1 MRKLM
6 VVFLALVIVMTYM
19 PVQAFAGEW
28 RTGDT
33 AYFRNGGNLIGKD
46 GKPYMGSYSPTP
58 RHAYC
63 IAPVGGGTPYRAYCI
78 QRMVMNP
85 ENGNT
90 KYKAHKWNG
99 VPHLTSLT
107 GKQQEAIQVALLYGK
122 QKGSTLNDM
131 KTLLG
136 VSGSEAN
143 LDDWYLAT
151 QLIIWDIE
159 QGHRPSLDSIP
170 KNVGRNNIG
179 SRGTSIEPYDWNYSV
194 LKNRPAEKIYFA
206 MLKAMKEHKEV
217 PSFAV
222 MNTRRIRTKPPIPM
236 VKTTKAGKTVW
247 KSVSSKFARKLR
259 NAKTGE
265 EYDALVTSASSADFT
280 IEDRNNIKKNFFVE
294 KNSKKNKAYTFT
306 KKGDGK
312 YTLEY
317 KGETLP
323 ENTTIE
329 GKKNIPEKTEE
340 NLLAWSASGY
350 QVVTTGA
357 DDPVSFYFRMARVDR
372 KPIAEEPEIE
382 VPTVTFPVHK
392 DDKNPGWD
400 DNKCTGMGD
409 APLSSTFELYKE
421 GELIDSITLD
431 ESGSTDSFTDTP
443 WEVDEIP
450 RVQSGS
456 KNHVVPGDPP
466 TVHCTVT
473 PTKYTWDSTV
483 NYTIKEIPPEGR
495 FSEAESETGTG
506 ERTYKVIFHAESD
519 REQNCMDDDEK
530 WSDVK
535 YTVTYIGP
543 DSNSTIE
550 TGTIESGAIDFDE
563 PHEYDEAVFVN
574 DNYRGELQVVKTIND
589 QDPFTNDTNSEG
601 GLKKYSTNSKW
612 TLRLFSGGWE
622 NCPYVK
628 VVDEGSASSGYGRF
642 AHKYRVTRD
651 GSGTPADATNP
662 LKVSEDGQIHVYD
675 LPYGTYVLEEVSAD
689 KNGYVLES
697 CMFTISEDGQKISK
711 TFNNQAKKNVIKVVK
726 TNSETGKTVR
736 FDADKTAFRIRYKGN
751 PDIADPTTATNYNRY
766 LPNGSSYTDD
776 GAYVFYANKNGE
788 IVLPYQIEY
797 GIYEIE
803 ELVVPKGYYVGK
815 YDKDGKGTIADMGE
829 VDIVNHK
836 GQTVTPPK
844 SFTQTVQVRDD
855 EGKKVNKFTG
865 NSRLTYNKYKFKVLE
880 QDAHEEGKDYVT
892 YYAVLEM
899 PNNPAK
905 GKLEIVKNGEE
916 LAGWSIGDIWK
927 AIWDKITQKDTKFEI
942 YAAKDIM
949 HSDGVVPVKV
959 KDASNDEEIVLDL
972 ISRDHSDITGA
983 KAIWETILNVDSKVK
998 RTSGKDKS
1006 DANMTLTEYFTKAQ
1020 NGATYTDSFSV
1031 RDDEKKMT
1039 YKYDVEYKLN
1049 PSKVGFNYTDIHVT
1063 KKSISDDYTDSI
1075 AITDPTLL
1083 NGAGADAKVGFV
1095 TMNYANGN
1103 MVRMNRLA
1111 EEADVADFDV
1121 TGVHSAYNSDD
1132 ITATLVEP
1140 KDPEPVMIPNP
1151 ANPDDPNDLVQ
1162 KKDDDGNLVFTTPL
1176 EVVRPAGWTDVV
1188 DATGKKTYEK
1198 RQDEDGNELPRFYM
1212 TEKDGKYQILI
1223 KDEAGERWVPCDK
1236 EGNFY
1241 KSYTQEY
1248 NFTTAQHY
1256 KSDDGFK
1263 FTWDNA
1269 VDIETK
1275 ADNAAG
1281 VAVSKVKDAE
1291 GGNPA
1296 ITETEGV
1303 FTHETSGGYTVFT
1316 GTPIEKSPVYFE
1328 TNDGIKTEMLI
1339 SGMLTCTRIT
1349 IAQSQLFKFDKVL
1362 PSVTYNGEEINW
1374 TEKFIP
1380 FTGDEFEKIFDDR
1393 NYVKATRHEVDDT
1406 HRETYYTIDIVSS
1419 NTDASKG
1426 FKVTYPDTTTAI
1438 PLVTDGGKGG
1448 KLVMESCDDT
1458 LVYPLGSPV
1467 EVITTNLKGVAESS
1481 NLPLGDYW
1489 VREISSNKGHVNKG
1503 EWRKMSIDY
1512 ANQYTPLVWDTA
1524 TFDNDAVSVKIDL
1537 EKLFETAYES
1547 NKYTSGSGAV
1557 FGIYTAQKIT
1567 ATADTTKEYDRKT
1580 IPADTLV
1587 GKMVVDN
1594 GHASAKIK
1602 IPEGK
1607 YYVKEISAP
1616 SGFKLNGTK
1625 YYFDAVDMLT
1635 ADQMSFKY
1643 KDIGV
1648 SGFVTQNGEKG
1659 VALDFDVLEK
1669 FKASKITIDGKEYS
1683 MDLPSSEDDKNVA
1696 ITVMEGRTNV
1706 RVKIDDGKSSII
1718 KFENG
1723 ATMKISAS
1731 GQTYTAE
1738 LAGTAPAKLDTG
1750 AAGND
1755 IFSQTTVGGKT
1766 TITYNPKVNKTAWLS
1781 ELVYKY
1787 KAPKE
1792 TDPTTDKKFALKNP
1806 EATAEL
1812 TASVDYDYTSA
1823 DFTFTA
1829 GTVTGVTVDDTAL
1842 MPPEYASGFTLTHIV
1857 KKPVMIQNPANP
1869 TDPTDKIQKT
1879 DAEGNPVFDITRK
1892 ATKAVVNFAD
1902 GSSYTA
1908 AFSKG
1913 GEFSM
1918 SASGEAAK
1926 NVVTDSTLEVDG
1938 NAVTSTELE
1947 SMNLVSFKNTKAKT
1961 YARNNTYA
1969 GVLNITID
1977 GVKNDRVQPPEPSY
1991 PSYPPSSTYPVIRTT
2006 AKDAKTNDHIAKAE
2020 KDAKIIDTVSYSD
2033 LTVGKE
2039 YTLKGILMDKETG
2052 EPILVGSKEVTA
2064 EKKFTPEKTSGTI
2077 DIEFTLDAITLKG
2090 KTVVVFESLELDG
2103 KEVAKH
2109 KDISDEDQSVYFPE
2123 LKTNAKDAKTNDHVS
2138 NADEM
2143 TSIIDQVTYKN
2154 LLPGKEYKITGTLM
2168 DKATGKV
2175 IKINGKEV
2183 KVERYFEPSQSEG
2196 SIELEFRIPD
2206 RELKGKTT
2214 VVFEKITL
2222 EGKVV
2227 GEHKDIND
2235 DNQTVYFPEIK
2246 TAATDSKTKTHLA
2259 KPGNVTIV
2267 DKVTYTNLLPN
2278 RPYTVSGMVVDKNSG
2293 RPIEYKGN
2301 AVTATATFTPTKASG
2316 SISLEFTLD
2325 ASELEGKSVV
2335 VFEELKYG
2343 DIEVAKHKDLTDE
2356 GQSVYFSKVKTFA
2369 SKSKE
2374 GQITDNVS
2382 YSNLIAGKTYT
2393 VSGVLMDKAT
2403 GKPILADGKK
2413 ITAST
2418 KFTAKKAKGTV
2429 DVIFN
2434 FDKKALEGKTVVVF
2448 ETLTLDGS
2456 VVGEHKD
2463 INDTKQTL
2471 VFQKVD
2477 KPTPEKPSKAPKTG
2491 DDGIMLM
2498 WIGLALGAA
2507 LVLMVLYANR
2517 NRKSKM

>member
-1 MRKLM
+1 MNQGKLHPLLQRFM
-6 VVFLALVIVMTYM
+6 VIFLTVVIVMTYM
-19 PVQAFAGEW
+19 PMQAFAGEW

-63 IAPVGGGTPYRAYCI
+63 IAPIGGGKTVRAYCI

-99 VPHLTSLT
+99 VSHLTSLT
-107 GKQQEAIQVALLYGK
+107 RDQQQAIQVALLYGK
-122 QKGSTLNDM
+122 QSESTLADM
-131 KTLLG
+131 NSLLG

-143 LDDWYLAT
+143 LDDWYLTT

-170 KNVGRNNIG
+170 KNVGRQNLG
-179 SRGTSIEPYDWNYSV
+179 LRAASGEPLDWNYSV
-194 LKNRPAEKIYFA
+194 LKNRPAEKLYFA

-217 PSFAV
+217 PSFTSRDEDRAK
-222 MNTRRIRTKPPIPM
+222 RKPIPM
-236 VKTTKAGKTVW
+236 VKTTKNGKTVW

-259 NAKTGE
+259 KAKTGE
-265 EYDALVTSASSADFT
+265 EYDALVASATSADFT
-280 IEDRNNIKKNFFVE
+280 IEDRNKVKKKIFTTKGKE
-294 KNSKKNKAYTFT
+294 KNKSYNFV
-306 KKGDGK
+306 KKGEGK

-317 KGETLP
+317 TGETLP

-329 GKKNIPEKTEE
+329 GKKDIPEKTKD
-340 NLLAWSASGY
+340 NLLAWAASGY

-357 DDPVSFYFRMARVDR
+357 DDPVSFYFRMEKVKR
-372 KPIAEEPEIE
+372 KPDVNKPEIE
-382 VPTVTFPVHK
+382 VPSVTFPVHK

-400 DNKCTGMGD
+400 DNNCTGMGD
-409 APLSSTFELYKE
+409 APLSSTFELYRE
-421 GELIDSITLD
+421 DELLDTITLD
-431 ESGSTDSFTDTP
+431 DNGSTECFEDTPWTVEEMENTKVESGSK
-443 WEVDEIP
+443 E
-450 RVQSGS
+450 
-456 KNHVVPGDPP
+456 HVVPGDPP

-473 PTKYTWDSTV
+473 PTKYTWDSAV
-483 NYTIKEIPPEGR
+483 NYTIKESIPPEGR
-495 FSEAESETGTG
+495 FTEAESGTGTG
-506 ERTYKVIFHAESD
+506 ERKYKVIYHAESD
-519 REQNCMDDDEK
+519 REQNCVDEDEN
-530 WSDVK
+530 WSDVR

-543 DSNSTIE
+543 DANTTVE
-550 TGTIESGAIDFDE
+550 TGTIESDAVNFDE
-563 PHEYDEAVFVN
+563 PHEFDEAVFVN
-574 DNYRGELQVVKTIND
+574 DNFRGELQIVKTLND

-601 GLKKYSTNSKW
+601 GVKNYSKNSKW
-612 TLRLFSGGWE
+612 TLRLLSGGCE
-622 NCPYVK
+622 GSPYVK
-628 VVDEGSASSGYGRF
+628 VADEGVASSGYGRF

-651 GSGTPADATNP
+651 GSGTPADANNP

-675 LPYGTYVLEEVSAD
+675 LPYGVYILEEVSAD

-711 TFNNQAKKNVIKVVK
+711 DFNNQAKKNAIKVVK

-815 YDKDGKGTIADMGE
+815 YDKNGKGTIADMGE

-844 SFTQTVQVRDD
+844 SFTQTVQIRDD

-865 NSRLTYNKYKFKVLE
+865 SNKVTYNKYRFKVLE

-905 GKLEIVKNGEE
+905 GKLEIVKNGEA
-916 LAGWSIGDIWK
+916 LAGWKVGDIWK
-927 AIWDKITQKDTKFEI
+927 AVWDKITQKDTKFEI
-942 YAAKDIM
+942 YAAEDIM
-949 HSDGVVPVKV
+949 HSDGVIPVKA
-959 KDASNDEEIVLDL
+959 KDASNDEEIALEL

-983 KAIWETILNVDSKVK
+983 KAIWEKILNADAKIK

-1006 DANMTLTEYFTKAQ
+1006 AANMTVTEYLVKAL
-1020 NGATYTDSFSV
+1020 NGATYTDSFSIH
-1031 RDDEKKMT
+1031 DDEKKMT

-1083 NGAGADAKVGFV
+1083 NGTGADAKVGFV

-1111 EEADVADFDV
+1111 EETDVTDFDV
-1121 TGVHSAYNSDD
+1121 TGRRSAYNSDD
-1132 ITATLVEP
+1132 ITANLVEP

-1162 KKDDDGNLVFTTPL
+1162 KKDDDGNPVFTKPL

-1198 RQDEDGNELPRFYM
+1198 RQDEDGNDLPRFYM

-1223 KDEAGERWVPCDK
+1223 KDESGERWVPCDK

-1248 NFTTAQHY
+1248 SFTTAQHY

-1269 VDIETK
+1269 VEIESK
-1275 ADNAAG
+1275 ADRAAG
-1281 VAVSKVKDAE
+1281 TAITKIKDAE
-1291 GGNPA
+1291 GGSPA

-1316 GTPIEKSPVYFE
+1316 GTPTEKAPVYFE
-1328 TNDGIKTEMLI
+1328 TNDGIRTEMII

-1349 IAQSQLFKFDKVL
+1349 VQQSQLFKFDKVL
-1362 PSVTYNGEEINW
+1362 PSVSYNGEEINW

-1458 LVYPLGSPV
+1458 MVYPLGSPV
-1467 EVITTNLKGVAESS
+1467 EVISTNLKGIAESS

-1489 VREISSNKGHVNKG
+1489 VREISSNQGHVNKG
-1503 EWRKMSIDY
+1503 EWKKMSINY
-1512 ANQYTPLVWDTA
+1512 ANQYTPLVWDTV

-1547 NKYTSGSGAV
+1547 NKYATGSGAV
-1557 FGIYTAQKIT
+1557 FGIYTAEKIT
-1567 ATADTTKEYDRKT
+1567 ATADTEKQIDKKT

-1587 GKMVVDN
+1587 GTMTVDN
-1594 GHASAKIK
+1594 GQASAVVK

-1607 YYVKEISAP
+1607 YYVKEISTP

-1635 ADQMSFKY
+1635 ANQMTFKY
-1643 KDIGV
+1643 KDIGTNGFITH
-1648 SGFVTQNGEKG
+1648 SGEESVT
-1659 VALDFDVLEK
+1659 LDFDVLEK
-1669 FKASKITIDGKEYS
+1669 YKASKVNIDGTDYI
-1683 MDLPSSEDDKNVA
+1683 MDTSLNEEKSNVSVA
-1696 ITVMEGRTNV
+1696 AMDGRTNV
-1706 RVKIDDGKSSII
+1706 KVKIDEKKSSTV

-1723 ATMKISAS
+1723 ASLKITVK
-1731 GQTYTAE
+1731 GQSYEAE
-1738 LAGTAPAKLDTG
+1738 LTGPAPTTLETG
-1750 AAGND
+1750 SAGND
-1755 IFSQTTVGGKT
+1755 NFTRESVGGKT
-1766 TITYNPKVNKTAWLS
+1766 TITYSPKVNKTAWLS

-1806 EATAEL
+1806 DGSSEL
-1812 TASVDYDYTSA
+1812 TASIDYDYASA

-1829 GTVTGVTVDDTAL
+1829 GTVTGVTVDDAAL
-1842 MPPEYASGFTLTHIV
+1842 APAEYASGFTLNHIV
-1857 KKPVMIQNPANP
+1857 KKPVMIQNPDNP

-1902 GSSYTA
+1902 GSTYTA
-1908 AFSKG
+1908 AFAKG

-1938 NAVTSTELE
+1938 NAVSSTELE
-1947 SMNLVSFKNTKAKT
+1947 SMKLVSFKNTKAKT
-1961 YARNNTYA
+1961 YARNNTFA

-1991 PSYPPSSTYPVIRTT
+1991 PSYPSYPSVTYPVIKTT
-2006 AKDAKTNDHIAKAE
+2006 AKDSKTGEHIAKAE
-2020 KDAKIIDTVSYSD
+2020 KDAKLIDTVSFTN

-2039 YTLKGILMDKETG
+2039 YTLKGILIDKDTG
-2052 EPILVGSKEVTA
+2052 KALLVNDKEVTS
-2064 EKKFTPEKTSGTI
+2064 EKTFKPEEANGTI
-2077 DIEFTLDAITLKG
+2077 DIEFTLDASTLKG
-2090 KTVVVFESLELDG
+2090 KTVVVYESLELDG
-2103 KEVAKH
+2103 NEVAKH
-2109 KDISDEDQSVYFPE
+2109 KDITDESQSVYFPGV
-2123 LKTNAKDAKTNDHVS
+2123 KTTAKDSKTGDHIA
-2138 NADEM
+2138 NADSKV
-2143 TSIIDQVTYKN
+2143 TITDKVTYTN
-2154 LLPGKEYKITGTLM
+2154 LIPGKEYTVSGTLM
-2168 DKATGKV
+2168 DRSTGKTLLV
-2175 IKINGKEV
+2175 DGKKITATKTFTPGRADGS
-2183 KVERYFEPSQSEG
+2183 VELNFTLDASA
-2196 SIELEFRIPD
+2196 LA
-2206 RELKGKTT
+2206 GKTT
-2214 VVFEKITL
+2214 VVFETL
-2222 EGKVV
+2222 KYDGKTVAV
-2227 GEHKDIND
+2227 HQDIKDKD
-2235 DNQTVYFPEIK
+2235 QTVRFPEIGT
-2246 TAATDSKTKTHLA
+2246 TAAFKDGTKKNTTA
-2259 KPGNVTIV
+2259 KIMTIV
-2267 DKVTYTNLLPN
+2267 DKVEYKNLA
-2278 RPYTVSGMVVDKNSG
+2278 RGKEYTVK
-2293 RPIEYKGN
+2293 
-2301 AVTATATFTPTKASG
+2301 
-2316 SISLEFTLD
+2316 
-2325 ASELEGKSVV
+2325 
-2335 VFEELKYG
+2335 
-2343 DIEVAKHKDLTDE
+2343 
-2356 GQSVYFSKVKTFA
+2356 
-2369 SKSKE
+2369 
-2374 GQITDNVS
+2374 
-2382 YSNLIAGKTYT
+2382 
-2393 VSGVLMDKAT
+2393 GVLMDKKT
-2403 GKPILADGKK
+2403 GKPFISADGKEV
-2413 ITAST
+2413 TAEK
-2418 KFTAKKAKGTV
+2418 KFTAEEANGFVEIEFT
-2429 DVIFN
+2429 FN
-2434 FDKKALEGKTVVVF
+2434 AEGMKNTEVVVF
-2448 ETLTLDGS
+2448 EKMFYKKQQIAAHNDIEDEGQTVKIIKIGTITVDDNDGFGGFDW
-2456 VVGEHKD
+2456 V
-2463 INDTKQTL
+2463 
-2471 VFQKVD
+2471 
-2477 KPTPEKPSKAPKTG
+2477 KTG
-2491 DDGIMLM
+2491 DETNL
-2498 WIGLALGAA
+2498 LL
-2507 LVLMVLYANR
+2507 LVTVFLSAVFLLSIVSYK
-2517 NRKSKM
+2517 RKRR